1 MTTKPIESSIELK
14 ILPLFLFLLLPI
26 CTTCYDEQKVTEHF
40 KMIDQNSDNA
50 ISAE

>member
-1 MTTKPIESSIELK
+1 MTTKPIESSLDLK
-14 ILPLFLFLLLPI
+14 MLPLLLLLLLPML
-26 CTTCYDEQKVTEHF
+26 TTCYDEQKVTDHF